1 MIRTTSCKTKLDKSG
16 AAQPSVI
23 TFDYEGVTIEDLYGG
38 WEDGAVIKLQAK
50 FRRDEVVPAKITI
63 KVKDMAK
70 GRAAVVIT
78 PEMVLAQAAK
88 MTPEER
94 TALIAKLQGK

>member
-1 MIRTTSCKTKLDKSG
+1 MIRTVSCKTKLDKG
-16 AAQPSVI
+16 AQAQGTVI
-23 TFDYEGVTIEDLYGG
+23 SFDYEGVTIEDLYGG

-50 FRRDEVVPAKITI
+50 FRRDEVVPAKITV

-78 PEMVLAQAAK
+78 PEMVLAQAQK

-94 TALIAKLQGK
+94 QALIAQLSK

>member
-1 MIRTTSCKTKLDKSG
+1 MIRTVSCKTKLDKT
-16 AAQPSVI
+16 AEAQATAI
-23 TFDYEGVTIEDLYGG
+23 TFDYEGVTMDDLLGG

-50 FRRDEVVPAKITI
+50 FRRDEVVPAKITV

-78 PEMVLAQAAK
+78 PETILEHAAK
-88 MTPEER
+88 MTPQER
-94 TALIAKLQGK
+94 LALIQKLQAK